1 MGITLD
7 TWKAFAPSDLGIQAT
22 SKTLKEMT
30 KQQAET
36 IYYNHYWNP
45 KGFCKIEN
53 TKIAL
58 MIYDWT
64 ITSGLAVKQIRKLLN
79 SEYDSRISV
88 SNEMNDDM
96 IHCINNVDSQEQL
109 LNRIADVRRDYYRS
123 LTVTNGEPNTQVKF
137 LKGWLARVD
146 DCLEVIV

>member
-1 MGITLD
+1 
-7 TWKAFAPSDLGIQAT
+7 
-22 SKTLKEMT
+22 
-30 KQQAET
+30 
-36 IYYNHYWNP
+36 
-45 KGFCKIEN
+45 
-53 TKIAL
+53 
-58 MIYDWT
+58 
-64 ITSGLAVKQIRKLLN
+64 
-79 SEYDSRISV
+79 
-88 SNEMNDDM
+88 MNDDM